1 MSGGVHDLLP
11 DNERKAIT
19 WVREQGGLDEVEKRL
34 MPEGMEWPRFEDG
47 EPVKYGDEFAD
58 GLGKARKCQSVELLG
73 GDDGVCD
80 ALLALADEFDGKA
93 DYIASCIESMDG
105 DLDMHAVEA
114 EAEQR
119 EYARRI
125 REACGEVER

>member
-1 MSGGVHDLLP
+1 MPTDDERRAVARRLREVQSDVIPGTKTEVHPIAGRIIGVACGYDLP
-11 DNERKAIT
+11 DF
-19 WVREQGGLDEVEKRL
+19 QG
-34 MPEGMEWPRFEDG
+34 
-47 EPVKYGDEFAD
+47 
-58 GLGKARKCQSVELLG
+58 LLG
-73 GDDGVCD
+73 YLADLIEPSCDRD

-125 REACGEVER
+125 REACGVVE